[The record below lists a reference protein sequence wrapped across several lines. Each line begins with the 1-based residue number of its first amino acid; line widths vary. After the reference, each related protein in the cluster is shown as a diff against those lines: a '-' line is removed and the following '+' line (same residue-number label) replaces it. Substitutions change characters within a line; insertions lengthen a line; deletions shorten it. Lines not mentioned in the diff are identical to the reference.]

1 MSTIAVM
8 VGVCVAFVLFLTCLA
23 GSPNGRVVDIY
34 PRAPTGNTKTIMMGW
49 LMKRPIMLVEWTC
62 VEWDTNSGD
71 TDEVPRWVPMG
82 ESERLLRTMGSAV
95 LQ

>member
-23 GSPNGRVVDIY
+23 GSPNGRVVDTY
-34 PRAPTGNTKTIMMGW
+34 PRAPTGNTKIIMTGW
-49 LMKRPIMLVEWTC
+49 LMKRPVIMVEWTY

-71 TDEVPRWVPMG
+71 ADEVLRWVPME
-82 ESERLLRTMGSAV
+82 ESERLLRIASGAA